1 MRYIL
6 LEWKHESEDDP
17 ILIYSEVD
25 DANYEIRKIEVYRNG
40 VALRYDENTEFVS
53 NRLSDVSF
61 PENISEIND
70 NEFFAKNIDLELF
83 ENKWKEARD
92 VNHTHNI

>member
-25 DANYEIRKIEVYRNG
+25 DANYEIRKIEV
-40 VALRYDENTEFVS
+40 
-53 NRLSDVSF
+53 
-61 PENISEIND
+61 
-70 NEFFAKNIDLELF
+70 
-83 ENKWKEARD
+83 
-92 VNHTHNI
+92 